1 MKNKE
6 VFFPAVYPELK
17 NKYSKMNVLFYLAD
31 NSTYD
36 KETGKR
42 YIKKKDI
49 DVKYILK
56 KCKGEE
62 IIKDPHEKA
71 GVRKKQKPLFGGK
84 TTFYRDLHNMAD
96 EDSDKKSFL
105 LKDNGD
111 EIIFLNDIQD
121 RDDNGQELDRKAF
134 TIPLPHSTL
143 SMMYHNC
150 NNITI
155 KLFLYLYRQHDFWKR
170 KGKEGFGFTISYLC
184 EELGIAK
191 NNKSSRQKIIY
202 AISVLETLGFLVLG
216 TKEKENYKSYY
227 TKAVYTRPINVD
239 NLANKRNKD
248 DGEYKEPT
256 QQQAQVMA
264 DDNSLPD
271 TNLSADI
278 VIALDNNGKMVSL
291 SLQDVLGR
299 LGLRNTSLA
308 YASMLNMMKE
318 ANKKSENRLFF
329 DLHKDEIN
337 DKIMCNGDSI

>member
-31 NSTYD
+31 KSTYD

-49 DVKYILK
+49 DVQYVLEE
-56 KCKGEE
+56 CKGEE
-62 IIKDPHEKA
+62 VIKDTSKKK
-71 GVRKKQKPLFGGK
+71 GVRKEEKSLFGSRA
-84 TTFYRDLHNMAD
+84 TFYRDLHNMAD
-96 EDSDKKSFL
+96 ENSNKKSFL

-121 RDDNGQELDRKAF
+121 RDNNGQELDRKAF

-155 KLFLYLYRQHDFWKR
+155 KLYLYLYRQHDFWKR
-170 KGKEGFGFTISYLC
+170 KGKEGFGFTVSYLC

-191 NNKSSRQKIIY
+191 NNKSSREKIIY
-202 AISVLETLGFLVLG
+202 AISILETLGFLVLG

-227 TKAVYTRPINVD
+227 TKAVYTRPIAVE
-239 NLANKRNKD
+239 NLADMRNRD
-248 DGEYKEPT
+248 DNEYKEPT
-256 QQQAQVMA
+256 PRQAQDMA
-264 DDNSLPD
+264 DDDSLPN
-271 TNLSADI
+271 TNLSSDT
-278 VIALDNNGKMVSL
+278 VIIIDNKGHMMSI

-299 LGLRNTSLA
+299 LGLNSKSLSYTSMVN
-308 YASMLNMMKE
+308 SMKE
-318 ANKKSENRLFF
+318 AIKRPENSLFF
-329 DLHKDEIN
+329 SLHKDEIN
-337 DKIMCNGDSI
+337 DKMLYSGNSI